1 MPKSLD
7 ERYNQGYT
15 WTMKTAVSIPDPLY
29 ERAEKFAHRNKLSRS
44 ELYQR
49 ALAAYLTDATAAEVT
64 SQLDEV
70 YAGETLRV
78 PHVLRRL
85 QVQALRSQDETW

>member
-1 MPKSLD
+1 
-7 ERYNQGYT
+7 
-15 WTMKTAVSIPDPLY
+15 MKTAVSIPDPLY
-29 ERAEKFAHRNKLSRS
+29 ERAENFAHRNKLSRS

-64 SQLDEV
+64 GKLDEV

-78 PHVLRRL
+78 PRVLRRL
-85 QVQALRSQDETW
+85 QVQALRGQDETW